1 MQIMANIK
9 NFFYR
14 WGPSI
19 LVMAV
24 IFKFSSTQGNKL
36 PNFGSIDSWVKKG
49 GHMLGYALLSLSYWH
64 GLNWDKKRGWWAWI
78 FAVIYAVT
86 DEFHQ
91 SFVPGRH
98 PSAFDVI
105 LFDATGAAIAL
116 WIKERFV
123 HTPA

>member
-1 MQIMANIK
+1 
-9 NFFYR
+9 
-14 WGPSI
+14 
-19 LVMAV
+19 
-24 IFKFSSTQGNKL
+24 
-36 PNFGSIDSWVKKG
+36 
-49 GHMLGYALLSLSYWH
+49 MLGYALLSLSYWH